1 MFCIRTMP
9 FDAADLAILDTDEEE
24 AKDCGIGARSVAPA
38 DVAGL
43 LPADLGVRFGYGP
56 LSRDKSDDDDPR
68 YLVGIAR
75 GGRGGRGGA
84 SRTAGGG
91 VTEATLRLDSERGLV
106 NLCHREGFGVAG
118 AIGPALPTWAVLGVK
133 DVISFSLLSRELAVG
148 VLARYP
154 FDNVF
159 FTAIKVADRWTLGLI
174 DERDFILGIGSSD
187 RDSTTRSTNGTGIGA
202 EGARGLLMAIV
213 DRV

>member
-133 DVISFSLLSRELAVG
+133 DVGSFSLSSRELAVG
-148 VLARYP
+148 FLARYP

-174 DERDFILGIGSSD
+174 DESDFIRGIGSSD
-187 RDSTTRSTNGTGIGA
+187 RDSMIRSPNGTGTP
-202 EGARGLLMAIV
+202 LLVANGV
-213 DRV
+213 